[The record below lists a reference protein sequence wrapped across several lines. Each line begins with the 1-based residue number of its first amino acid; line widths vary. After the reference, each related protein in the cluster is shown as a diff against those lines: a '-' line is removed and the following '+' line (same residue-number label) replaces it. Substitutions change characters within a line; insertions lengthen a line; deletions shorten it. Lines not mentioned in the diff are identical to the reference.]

1 MMMSHA
7 GWFFWGGRQSIG
19 RGDCDEQIQDL
30 QVGRR
35 IIISPTINI
44 NVLIFYY
51 WNVNK
56 MCYQCNRFSMLEP

>member
-7 GWFFWGGRQSIG
+7 GWVFLGGRQSIG
-19 RGDCDEQIQDL
+19 GGDCDEQIQDL

-56 MCYQCNRFSMLEP
+56 ICYQCNRFSMLEP